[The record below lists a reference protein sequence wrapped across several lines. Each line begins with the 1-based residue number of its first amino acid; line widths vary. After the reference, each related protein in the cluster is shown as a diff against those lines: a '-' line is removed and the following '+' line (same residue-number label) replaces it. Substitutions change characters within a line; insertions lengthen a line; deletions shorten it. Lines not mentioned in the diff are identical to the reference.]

1 MVTVYPIETTLYN
14 PEMCYNGYT
23 LLCFPAN
30 PRPVQLIDMNGNVV
44 NEWRLQAARA
54 RLLENGNIIMVLPPQ
69 AFFDEA
75 QAKVSKTSDLDITKA
90 SNRIQEYSWEHELIW
105 EYVPPGNAH
114 HDVQRLDNG
123 NTLLLYMEVV
133 PEEYKKKIENLKR
146 RRDVCVYSDVVL
158 ELTPDKE
165 IVWEWHEYKYLD
177 INQYCQICNLA
188 DWTHTN
194 TVQALPENKWYDAGD
209 KRFKPGNILLSLR
222 NLSVI
227 FVVDKES
234 KEVVWTYTGDYNGGL
249 AGQHEPHM
257 IEKGLPGEGNI
268 LIFDN
273 GAPSLKNLRHSGQSY
288 VLEINPVSKNLVW
301 RYENGEKFFSKA
313 RSNMQR
319 LPNGNTLIC
328 ESEGPRIFE
337 VTSEKEIVWEY
348 AVPYQ
353 LIIGRAYRYPYDY
366 CPQLRALDKP
376 KEEMVSS
383 PSHVSTKPIA
393 LGI

>member
-1 MVTVYPIETTLYN
+1 
-14 PEMCYNGYT
+14 
-23 LLCFPAN
+23 
-30 PRPVQLIDMNGNVV
+30 
-44 NEWRLQAARA
+44 
-54 RLLENGNIIMVLPPQ
+54 
-69 AFFDEA
+69 
-75 QAKVSKTSDLDITKA
+75 AKASKTSDLDITKA
-90 SNRIQEYSWEHELIW
+90 SDRIQEYSWEHELIW

-133 PEEYKKKIENLKR
+133 PEEYKKKIKNLKR
-146 RRDVCVYSDVVL
+146 RRDACVYSDVVL

-273 GAPSLKNLRHSGQSY
+273 GAPPLKNLRHCGQSY

-301 RYENGEKFFSKA
+301 RYENGEKFFSKF

-328 ESEGPRIFE
+328 ESEGPRSFE

-366 CPQLRALDKP
+366 CPQLRALGKP
-376 KEEMVSS
+376 KEKMVSP

-393 LGI
+393 LRF